1 MAKYTNISNLKVI
14 FYEGSFLRVVPANE
28 TIECNLIP
36 AEVAQYFVEV
46 DDKKV
51 SLPEDVFVIVEDQQ
65 DKPKKR
71 GKRDSEE
78 N

>member
-1 MAKYTNISNLKVI
+1 MAKYTNISNIKVI
-14 FYEGSFLRVVPANE
+14 FYEGSFLRMVPANE

-46 DDKKV
+46 NDKNV
-51 SLPEDVFVIVEDQQ
+51 SLPEDVFIVVDESQ

-71 GKRDSEE
+71 ARKGSEE
-78 N
+78 D

>member
-1 MAKYTNISNLKVI
+1 MAKYTNISNIKVI
-14 FYEGSFLRVVPANE
+14 FYEGSHLRIAPPNE
-28 TIECNLIP
+28 TIECKLIP

-46 DDKKV
+46 TDKKV
-51 SLPEDVFVIVEDQQ
+51 SLPEDVFVIVEEQQ

>member
-46 DDKKV
+46 NDKKV